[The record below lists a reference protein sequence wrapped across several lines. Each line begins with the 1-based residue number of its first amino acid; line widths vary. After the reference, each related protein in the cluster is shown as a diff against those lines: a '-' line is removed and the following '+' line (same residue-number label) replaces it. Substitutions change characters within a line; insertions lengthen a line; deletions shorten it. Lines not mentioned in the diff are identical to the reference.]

1 MMVVNPAPL
10 ERRRPRL
17 IHHCAA
23 ARLTGFAEVTR
34 ACPLENMLQYGVA
47 SRMMS
52 SERRHWLIDLVSLS
66 VFVVREREGM

>member
-1 MMVVNPAPL
+1 
-10 ERRRPRL
+10 
-17 IHHCAA
+17 
-23 ARLTGFAEVTR
+23 VTR